1 MGVSV
6 GGQKRPLRL
15 FEVLARN
22 RQSALELSRRTR
34 SALQQTLRLFTIPPR
49 QQLSSPT
56 RLAIRRWNVTHVINT
71 DTRIHKERERER
83 QINIQYVTRYTSIT
97 QRVFLLTSLMQ
108 KKIISNRISAQNN
121 ERLRADGARTQHALN
136 EDND

>member
-1 MGVSV
+1 VHGYT
-6 GGQKRPLRL
+6 KRER
-15 FEVLARN
+15 
-22 RQSALELSRRTR
+22 
-34 SALQQTLRLFTIPPR
+34 
-49 QQLSSPT
+49 
-56 RLAIRRWNVTHVINT
+56 
-71 DTRIHKERERER
+71 ERERER

-121 ERLRADGARTQHALN
+121 EPLRADGARTQHALN

>member
-1 MGVSV
+1 MV
-6 GGQKRPLRL
+6 GDTKEECYDRGK
-15 FEVLARN
+15 
-22 RQSALELSRRTR
+22 
-34 SALQQTLRLFTIPPR
+34 
-49 QQLSSPT
+49 
-56 RLAIRRWNVTHVINT
+56 HVHGYT
-71 DTRIHKERERER
+71 KRERER

-121 ERLRADGARTQHALN
+121 EPLRADGARTQHTLN

>member
-1 MGVSV
+1 MVIFIYS
-6 GGQKRPLRL
+6 KR
-15 FEVLARN
+15 
-22 RQSALELSRRTR
+22 
-34 SALQQTLRLFTIPPR
+34 
-49 QQLSSPT
+49 
-56 RLAIRRWNVTHVINT
+56 
-71 DTRIHKERERER
+71 RIHKERERER

>member
-1 MGVSV
+1 MCVSV
-6 GGQKRPLRL
+6 GGQVRPLGL

-22 RQSALELSRRTR
+22 RQSALELLGRTR
-34 SALQQTLRLFTIPPR
+34 SALLQTLRLCTIPPR
-49 QQLSSPT
+49 QQLSVT
-56 RLAIRRWNVTHVINT
+56 IWLAIRRRSVTTVVNTCT
-71 DTRIHKERERER
+71 DTQRERER
-83 QINIQYVTRYTSIT
+83 RINIQYVTRYTSIT

-121 ERLRADGARTQHALN
+121 EPLRADGARTQHTLN